1 MAIDTG
7 MMDSVTNSN
16 FKILAE
22 SATQNMVSHQNR
34 LNMLAESSL
43 AQMLNKINALDATEA
58 ASIVKVDQSGLAKQ
72 MADMGMAISSIQSM
86 LKGAQSSLPQTGRG

>member
-1 MAIDTG
+1 MAIDAG
-7 MMDSVTNSN
+7 MMDSVTNAN

-43 AQMLNKINALDATEA
+43 AQMLNKLNGLDPTEA
-58 ASIVKVDQSGLAKQ
+58 AAVTKVSESGLAEKV
-72 MADMGMAISSIQSM
+72 AELGAAISSIQMS
-86 LKGAQSSLPQTGRG
+86 LKGAQTTLPETGQG

>member
-1 MAIDTG
+1 MAIDAG
-7 MMDSVTNSN
+7 MMDSVTNAN

-43 AQMLNKINALDATEA
+43 AQMLNKLNGLDPTEA
-58 ASIVKVDQSGLAKQ
+58 SAVKTVSEAGLSQQLAE
-72 MADMGMAISSIQSM
+72 MGGAIAGIQQM
-86 LKGAQSSLPQTGRG
+86 LKGAQSTLPETGQG

>member
-43 AQMLNKINALDATEA
+43 AQMLNKIYELDATEA
-58 ASIVKVDQSGLAKQ
+58 AAIVKVDQSGLAKQ

>member
-58 ASIVKVDQSGLAKQ
+58 AAIVKVDQSGLAKQ

>member
-1 MAIDTG
+1 MAIDVG

-22 SATQNMVSHQNR
+22 SATQNMVAHQNR

-43 AQMLNKINALDATEA
+43 AQMLNKMNGLDAVEA
-58 ASIVKVDQSGLAKQ
+58 AAVKTVDQSGLAKQ
-72 MADMGMAISSIQSM
+72 MAEMGMAISAIQSQ
-86 LKGAQSSLPQTGRG
+86 LKGAQSTNPQTGQG

>member
-1 MAIDTG
+1 MAIDAG

-43 AQMLNKINALDATEA
+43 AQMLNKMNGLDAVEA
-58 ASIVKVDQSGLAKQ
+58 TAVKTVDQSGLAKL
-72 MADMGMAISSIQSM
+72 MAEMGMAISSIQST
-86 LKGAQSSLPQTGRG
+86 LKGAQTTNPPTGQG

>member
-1 MAIDTG
+1 MAIDVG

-43 AQMLNKINALDATEA
+43 AQMLNKMNGLDAVEA
-58 ASIVKVDQSGLAKQ
+58 TAIKTVDESGLAKQ
-72 MADMGMAISSIQSM
+72 MADMGMAIASIQAS
-86 LKGAQSSLPQTGRG
+86 LKGAQSTNPQTGQG

>member
-1 MAIDTG
+1 MAIDVG

-58 ASIVKVDQSGLAKQ
+58 AAIVKVDQSGLAKQ